1 MRRNTTYPLLTAI
14 LLLLVACST
23 DQLFTGDKGQT
34 MLGITV
40 DIAMPQ
46 TRSNE
51 PDMATAFGS
60 GETIGVTALNPQ
72 PSSSVYASN
81 RPFTSYGTGNG
92 QKWRVPEDAGIPL
105 PEEEGHSLTVFTYY
119 PYTEGADP
127 AAIPVSCTNDADQ
140 TPPTDWMT
148 GEGANVVNPNKPY
161 TSVAMHHVQTAIRI
175 SLSREAAG
183 GKPAYSGT
191 GKVDEVTLTSDGFRS
206 SGTMN
211 TLVTPAAFTF
221 TDANPNTLTVNY
233 AGKEPQIPAAD
244 NATDLYY
251 YVLTTGNNGG
261 ITIRM
266 LIDGAEYQITTTAL
280 TLQSGYVYHF
290 QLVLTDQLLIM
301 QGINIAQWGDPVTI
315 SEVSQLSFDN
325 TGFVT
330 SIPGIDMGVTD
341 ANGHKVLFAP
351 YNLGASAPTEIG
363 NLYQWG
369 NQTPITGVTA
379 SETIEQ
385 SESYRDAY
393 EATALNSLMIDISG
407 NPQYD
412 PVVGLTEDEED
423 WMGWRLPTYDE
434 YKQLAYTRKFKF
446 VLFTGTVNEDYPEYG
461 TAKGFL
467 IINRSD
473 TSKRLFIPMLIDE
486 DDLQLSMLWTS
497 TPITDGANGFAHCW
511 YITGDDGKA
520 TVVGNGGGNTLG
532 RYFLL
537 PIRPVRTVE

>member
-1 MRRNTTYPLLTAI
+1 M
-14 LLLLVACST
+14 LLLLAACNT
-23 DQLFTGDKGQT
+23 DQSFTGDKEQT
-34 MLGITV
+34 ML
-40 DIAMPQ
+40 DIAATIATLQ
-46 TRSNE
+46 TRSNV
-51 PDMATAFGS
+51 PDMAEAFGS
-60 GETIGVTALNPQ
+60 GETIGITALN
-72 PSSSVYASN
+72 SDETVYAAN

-92 QKWRVPEDAGIPL
+92 QKWRVPEEQGIPL
-105 PEEEGHSLTVFTYY
+105 PEEEGHSLTVFAYY
-119 PYTEGADP
+119 PYAEDLNP
-127 AAIPVSCTNDADQ
+127 EAIPVNCTNDADQ
-140 TPPTDWMT
+140 TAPIDWMT
-148 GEGANVVNPNKPY
+148 GQGANVVNPNKPY

-183 GKPAYSGT
+183 GKPLYSGT
-191 GKVDEVTLTSDGFRS
+191 GKVDEVTLTSNGFRT

-211 TLVTPAAFTF
+211 TQVTPAAFSF
-221 TDANPNTLTVNY
+221 TDADLNTFTVNY
-233 AGKEPQIPAAD
+233 AGKEPQIPAAG
-244 NATDLYY
+244 NAADLYY
-251 YVLTTGNNGG
+251 YVLTTGSNSG

-266 LIDGAEYQITTTAL
+266 QIDGAEYQITTTAL
-280 TLQSGYVYHF
+280 TLLQGSVYHF

-301 QGINIAQWGDPVTI
+301 QGISITPWGAPVTI

-341 ANGHKVLFAP
+341 ANGNKVLFAP
-351 YNLGASAPTEIG
+351 YNIGASEPTEIG

-379 SETIEQ
+379 ANAFDQ
-385 SESYRDAY
+385 SNSYRDAY
-393 EATALNSLMIDISG
+393 ESTALNSLKIDISG

-434 YKQLAYTRKFKF
+434 YKQLAYTRKYKY

-467 IINRSD
+467 IINRND
-473 TSKRLFIPMLIDE
+473 TSKRIFIPMQIDDE
-486 DDLQLSMLWTS
+486 DMKLSMLWTS
-497 TPITDGANGFAHCW
+497 TPMSDGASGFAYCW
-511 YITGDDGKA
+511 YLYGEEGKA
-520 TVVGNGGGNTLG
+520 YVVGNGGGNVIG
-532 RYFLL
+532 RYVPL